1 MDVNI
6 YRNNYKD
13 LVYMNVCLI
22 NIGFLV
28 SFKRNVLKE
37 LIKFFEKKLYDKRI
51 VSLFIGCY
59 FFICLLVY

>member
-22 NIGFLV
+22 NIGFLI
-28 SFKRNVLKE
+28 SFKRNVLKK
-37 LIKFFEKKLYDKRI
+37 LIKFFERNYMIRE
-51 VSLFIGCY
+51 
-59 FFICLLVY
+59 

>member
-1 MDVNI
+1 MDVNT

-13 LVYMNVCLI
+13 LVYTNACLT

-37 LIKFFEKKLYDKRI
+37 LTKSPEKKSYDKRI
-51 VSLFIGCY
+51 VSLFIGCH
-59 FFICLLVY
+59 FFICLLVH

>member
-1 MDVNI
+1 MDVNT

-13 LVYMNVCLI
+13 LVYTNACLT

-37 LIKFFEKKLYDKRI
+37 LTKFPEKNHMIRE
-51 VSLFIGCY
+51 
-59 FFICLLVY
+59 